1 MPYKN
6 TKQDGPCFFQ
16 FIKKK
21 KQIKGASRPSLSLTV
36 PSD

>member
-6 TKQDGPCFFQ
+6 TKQDGPCFTQ

-21 KQIKGASRPSLSLTV
+21 KQINPLAGAGNLA
-36 PSD
+36 

>member
-6 TKQDGPCFFQ
+6 TKQDEPCFTQ

-21 KQIKGASRPSLSLTV
+21 KQIKGASRPSLSLTE